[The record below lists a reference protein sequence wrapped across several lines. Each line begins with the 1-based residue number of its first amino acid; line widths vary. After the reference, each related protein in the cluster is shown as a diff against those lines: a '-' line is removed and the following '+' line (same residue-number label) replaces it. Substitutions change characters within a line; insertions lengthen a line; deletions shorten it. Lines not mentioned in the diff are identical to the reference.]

1 MKRFTLIELLVV
13 IAIIAILAS
22 LLLPALGKA
31 KDKAKNLQCLSNL
44 KQIGLGWALYA
55 EDNNGSYPSSPEDNV
70 SVMMSQ
76 GAIAGPAGWG
86 PGIFSD
92 WGSIVR
98 DGYMASWK
106 AAYCPRNQQGFSYG
120 TDWHI
125 DDPAG
130 HYTITNYFSRN
141 WHNGWGIKIRNTSG
155 QDFGSGGTPIT
166 SRAENQ
172 ALSRRSLLADVVNF
186 YYPMQTFGQ
195 QHDRGLNVAFNDG
208 SANFVPWGASAGWF
222 GADISWWGTEAR
234 LFPDV
239 FDRRQ

>member
-22 LLLPALGKA
+22 LLLPTLGRA
-31 KDKAKNLQCLSNL
+31 KDKAKDVQCLSNL
-44 KQIGLGWALYA
+44 KQIGIGWALYA
-55 EDNNGSYPSSPEDNV
+55 EDNSGSYPSSPEDGNI
-70 SVMMSQ
+70 MMTQFS
-76 GAIAGPAGWG
+76 IAGPTGWG
-86 PGIFSD
+86 PGTFTD
-92 WGSIVR
+92 WGPIVR
-98 DGYMASWK
+98 DGYMAAGK
-106 AAYCPRNQQGFSYG
+106 AAYCPRNLLGFKYS

-130 HYTITNYFSRN
+130 QYTNVSYFSRN
-141 WHNGWGIKIRNTSG
+141 WFNSWGIKIRNTGG

-172 ALSRRSLLADVVNF
+172 ALSRRSLLADVVHAN
-186 YYPMQTFGQ
+186 YPTQTFGQ

-208 SANFVPWGASAGWF
+208 SVKLVAWDAAAGWA
-222 GADISWWGTEAR
+222 GADIPWWGTEAR